1 MSDYWDNGIYEKL
14 MAAEARMTPFQPP
27 VPPQVVAVPM
37 DSYLHHTHTNWTNEQ
52 LTARAREYWTALRG
66 EFTNSDNPAYVL
78 LTEEQ
83 AQAWRA
89 GR

>member
-1 MSDYWDNGIYEKL
+1 MK
-14 MAAEARMTPFQPP
+14 FQPP

-37 DSYLHHTHTNWTNEQ
+37 DDYLNRTHTKWTNDG
-52 LTARAREYWTALRG
+52 LTWRARRRWERMRG
-66 EFTNSDNPAYVL
+66 EFTNDDNPAYVL